1 MGGSLVSF
9 FFAVSARLFPAR
21 VQRAA
26 SACILAAI
34 ALTSS
39 AFAQQ
44 NLSEGV
50 SPGEVPGLDELLSR
64 GESETQDYV
73 IGIGDVLQ
81 INVWKEPDVS
91 VEQVGVR
98 SDGKISIPLVKEV
111 FTAGLTPLQLEDV
124 LTQKLRQYINNP
136 VVTVIVLEVR
146 SQRIFIVGNVGSSGM
161 IPLEPGLTVMRA
173 IGLAGGVTEF
183 ARRKKIFV
191 LREIGGQPQK
201 IPFDYTAVLS
211 GKDPE
216 QDFELE
222 PGDTIFVP

>member
-1 MGGSLVSF
+1 MAFRFLFASFLVG
-9 FFAVSARLFPAR
+9 
-21 VQRAA
+21 
-26 SACILAAI
+26 IT
-34 ALTSS
+34 LTSV
-39 AFAQQ
+39 AFGQQ

-50 SPGEVPGLDELLSR
+50 SSEEVPGLDELLSR
-64 GESETQDYV
+64 GQSDTEDYV
-73 IGIGDVLQ
+73 IGIGDVLR

-91 VEQVGVR
+91 IESVSVR
-98 SDGKISIPLVKEV
+98 SDGKVSIPLVKEV
-111 FTAGLTPLQLEDV
+111 YAAGLSPLQLEDV

-136 VVTVIVLEVR
+136 LVTVIVLEIR
-146 SQRIFIVGNVGSSGM
+146 SQRVFIVGNVSSSGM

-191 LREIGGQPQK
+191 LREVGGQQQK
-201 IPFDYTAVLS
+201 IPFDYSAVLS

-216 QDFELE
+216 MDFELK